1 MDRRRFLVA
10 SLDTTAV
17 AAAGGAAH
25 AATASAPAR
34 VPASTAL
41 TSLTSLDAVALQ
53 QAMQAGT
60 LSAEALVQACLARI
74 DAVDRAGPL
83 LRAVIELDPQAVEVA
98 AALDAER
105 RTRGA
110 RGPLHGLPVLL
121 KDNID
126 TRGPMMT
133 SAGSLALADA
143 PALHDAPL
151 VARLRAAG
159 CVVLGK
165 TNLSEWA
172 NFRSTHS
179 TSGWSSRGGQ
189 TRNPHVLDRN
199 PSGSSSGSGAAV
211 AAGLAPLAVGT
222 ETDGSVTCPAAACG
236 IVGLKPTVGRISRGG
251 IVPISHSQDT
261 AGPMARS
268 VADAALL
275 LAGMAGPDPADRA
288 TRAAQAHPLP
298 DLAPLLTRDGLRGAR
313 IGVAR
318 EFFGGNDAADRVIE
332 HSLRALADAGA
343 VLVDPVKVIKDS
355 GALGAAE
362 LEVLWY
368 ELKPD
373 LNAYLAQRGMPAGR
387 RTLAELIAWNQAHA
401 GAALRWFGQE
411 HFIAADAKGP
421 LTEAAYRRAR
431 ATSRRMAGPQGID
444 AALRRHRLDA
454 IVAPTTGPAWT
465 TDPVNGDHYGGAC
478 SSPAAVAGYP
488 HLTVPAGF
496 VTGLPIGLSFFAGA
510 WSEATLLRLGY
521 AFEQATLHRREPAFL
536 PTLAA

>member
-1 MDRRRFLVA
+1 
-10 SLDTTAV
+10 
-17 AAAGGAAH
+17 
-25 AATASAPAR
+25 
-34 VPASTAL
+34 
-41 TSLTSLDAVALQ
+41 LTSLDAVALQ
-53 QAMQAGT
+53 QSMQAGT

-143 PALHDAPL
+143 PAPHDAPL

-298 DLAPLLTRDGLRGAR
+298 DLAPLLMRDGLRGAR

-332 HSLRALADAGA
+332 QALKALADAGA

-355 GALGAAE
+355 SALGTAE

-421 LTEAAYRRAR
+421 LTDAAYRRAR
-431 ATSRRMAGPQGID
+431 ATARRMAGPQGID

-510 WSEATLLRLGY
+510 WSEPTLLRLGY
-521 AFEQATLHRREPAFL
+521 AFEQATQHRREPGFL